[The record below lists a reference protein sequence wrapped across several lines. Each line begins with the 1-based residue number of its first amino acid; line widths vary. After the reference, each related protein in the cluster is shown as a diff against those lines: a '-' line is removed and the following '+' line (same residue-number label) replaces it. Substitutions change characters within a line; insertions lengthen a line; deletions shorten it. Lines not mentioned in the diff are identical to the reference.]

1 MDKAG
6 PLGPRAGLRCPD
18 VWRVPSPEALGP
30 VPRPGGWG
38 PGPLT
43 QDAKCSLIVTSLL
56 WGPVSGATVCGGLPG
71 RAQQSPGGCKQRL
84 AFHSQPKEQVERLV
98 WTPRTNCSRPRGV
111 SSTQWGLGGAGPC
124 QPLLLLNTANSAREP
139 LGPIAA
145 RVLGP

>member
-18 VWRVPSPEALGP
+18 VWCVPSPEALGP
-30 VPRPGGWG
+30 VSRPGGWG
-38 PGPLT
+38 PGPLA

-84 AFHSQPKEQVERLV
+84 HFTASPRSELRGWSGPQEQTALDTGECPPPTGDSEELALA
-98 WTPRTNCSRPRGV
+98 SRF
-111 SSTQWGLGGAGPC
+111 SC
-124 QPLLLLNTANSAREP
+124 
-139 LGPIAA
+139 
-145 RVLGP
+145 